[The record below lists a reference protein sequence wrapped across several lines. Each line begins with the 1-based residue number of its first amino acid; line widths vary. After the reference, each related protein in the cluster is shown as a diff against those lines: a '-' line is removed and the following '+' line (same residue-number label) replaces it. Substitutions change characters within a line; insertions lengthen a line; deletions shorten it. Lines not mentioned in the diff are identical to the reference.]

1 MALKGFLASGFQ
13 QLIGASR
20 LKGANAQWVGEPN
33 RITYSSDTVP
43 ITATLVNGFN
53 YVEWTPA
60 TIGTV
65 TNTNALFS
73 SNPTSMVQV
82 TLKNASADKYITI
95 SNSGSVAGSCTG
107 QRPLALK
114 PGEVATFMYD
124 IGVNRW
130 VETSRA
136 PEMMYLNGAFLN
148 PYVAG
153 GYRHEISYFNY
164 GSNLTIDQISLN
176 IATQAGDMITFI
188 NLDTTGVI
196 TFQQDPT
203 GTKLI
208 MNGDC
213 ALTKYSSITFMYA
226 GAKWVEQ
233 SRNMVGGY

>member
-1 MALKGFLASGFQ
+1 MALKGYLASGFQ
-13 QLIGASR
+13 KLIGASR
-20 LKGANAQWVGEPN
+20 IKGSNDQWVGEPN
-33 RITYSSDTVP
+33 RVTYSSDTVP
-43 ITATLVNGFN
+43 ITATLLNGFN
-53 YVEWTPA
+53 YVEWTPT

-65 TNTNALFS
+65 SNTTALFS

-95 SNSGSVAGSCTG
+95 SNAGSVAGSCTG

-114 PGEVATFMYD
+114 PGEVATFIYD
-124 IGVNRW
+124 IGVSRW
-130 VETSRA
+130 VEISRA
-136 PEMMYLNGAFLN
+136 PETIYLNGTAVN

-153 GYRHEISYFNY
+153 GYRREISYF
-164 GSNLTIDQISLN
+164 SLAANLTIDTISIN
-176 IATQAGDMITFI
+176 IATQAGDTITFI
-188 NLDTTGVI
+188 NQDSTGII

-203 GTKLI
+203 GSKLI

-213 ALTKYSSITFMYA
+213 ALTKYSSITFMYS